1 MPQRDAP
8 DGTPLTLGEEPAYCP
23 TCGAPVRPQLLED
36 DHRPRLVCPNGH
48 VTWRNPRLVV
58 GTLPVRAGR
67 VFLAR
72 RSIEPGAGLWT
83 YPGGFLE
90 VGESAQEGAR
100 RETEEETQ
108 LWVEVGRLIGA
119 YSRPHVGVVT
129 LVFNKI
135 DLAAGLPVA
144 DTISGPPRLH
154 VSAATGAG
162 LDLLRAHLK
171 DSVSFQTAGNG
182 SISARRR
189 HLEALALARDCVET
203 AARKLEEHRA
213 GELIA
218 EDLRQGQKALEEI
231 TGIFTA
237 DDLLGR
243 IFGSFC
249 IGK

>member
-23 TCGAPVRPQLLED
+23 TCGAPVSPQLLED

-100 RETEEETQ
+100 RETEEETE
-108 LWVEVGRLIGA
+108 LRIEVGRLIGA

-129 LVFNKI
+129 LIYEATVV
-135 DLAAGLPVA
+135 GGQPLP
-144 DTISGPPRLH
+144 G
-154 VSAATGAG
+154 
-162 LDLLRAHLK
+162 
-171 DSVSFQTAGNG
+171 
-182 SISARRR
+182 
-189 HLEALALARDCVET
+189 VET
-203 AARKLEEHRA
+203 LEVRDFGPDDIPWA
-213 GELIA
+213 ELAFTTA
-218 EDLRQGQKALEEI
+218 ESALRDWVASLPGRGPRFEPELYV
-231 TGIFTA
+231 TGDPA
-237 DDLLGR
+237 DE
-243 IFGSFC
+243 
-249 IGK
+249 

>member
-8 DGTPLTLGEEPAYCP
+8 DGTPLTLGDEPAYCP
-23 TCGAPVRPQLLED
+23 TCGAPVSPQLLED
-36 DHRPRLVCPNGH
+36 DHRPRLVCANGH

-108 LWVEVGRLIGA
+108 LRIEVGRLIGA

-129 LVFNKI
+129 LIYEATVVGGQPLPGVETIEVRDFGPDEI
-135 DLAAGLPVA
+135 PWEDLAFTTAESALRDWVASLP
-144 DTISGPPRLH
+144 GPR
-154 VSAATGAG
+154 AA
-162 LDLLRAHLK
+162 LRAGAVC
-171 DSVSFQTAGNG
+171 D
-182 SISARRR
+182 RRCR
-189 HLEALALARDCVET
+189 GR
-203 AARKLEEHRA
+203 
-213 GELIA
+213 
-218 EDLRQGQKALEEI
+218 
-231 TGIFTA
+231 
-237 DDLLGR
+237 LGVR
-243 IFGSFC
+243 G
-249 IGK
+249 